1 MRLADVSLHAPA
13 GTVRLVGTV
22 ERGRGPS
29 EIVFEFPERFRPF
42 VDVSANPLAV
52 AVLLPAAY
60 AGEPLEV
67 VPPISPRL
75 RFNLPRAL
83 DVWHA
88 WDPEVTRVPVETE
101 PRTESAAPPAGRAA
115 TFFSGG
121 VDSFYTL
128 LKRLRPE
135 AALPAPL
142 THVVFMRGI
151 ETRLERSEGAD
162 ESLRRVEE
170 VAEAVGVE
178 CLTGVSNLRTFS
190 RLHWEDYYF
199 GAGLSATAL
208 ALAGGFDYVCIPSG
222 YSYTHMVPHGST
234 PLVDEMYSTENLAIV
249 HDGAEVSRAEKLAL
263 AVEWNRELVLDNLR
277 VCIRNQ
283 GGDFNCGKCRKCVRT
298 DIPLKIIGA
307 WDDARTFSDKSTD
320 HWEETVAQDHLALI
334 EENLDLARARGGDP
348 ALIAMLERVVRWK
361 RSREALKTLVRNSPL
376 ERALPLALRV
386 RSGARRL
393 PFGRS

>member
-1 MRLADVSLHAPA
+1 MRLLDTSIEASSGA
-13 GTVRLVGTV
+13 VRLVGAV
-22 ERGRGPS
+22 ERGAGRERTELS
-29 EIVFEFPERFRPF
+29 FEFPERFQPF
-42 VDVSANPLAV
+42 VDESADPFAV
-52 AVLLPAAY
+52 AALLPAAH
-60 AGEPLEV
+60 AGEPFEV

-75 RFNLPRAL
+75 RFNLPRVL

-88 WDPEVTRVPVETE
+88 WHPEVARVSVETE
-101 PRTESAAPPAGRAA
+101 PRTEPAAPPAGRAA

-151 ETRLERSEGAD
+151 ETRLERSEGVD

-170 VAEAVGVE
+170 VAEAAGVE
-178 CLTGVSNLRTFS
+178 CLTGVSTLRTFS
-190 RLHWEDYYF
+190 RLHWEDYYY

-208 ALAGGFDYVCIPSG
+208 ALADGFDYVCIPSG
-222 YSYTHMVPHGST
+222 YSYNHMIPHGST

-283 GGDFNCGKCRKCVRT
+283 GGDHNCGRCKKCVRT
-298 DIPLKIIGA
+298 AIPLKVVGA
-307 WDDARTFSDKSTD
+307 WEDARTFSDKSTD

-334 EENLDLARARGGDP
+334 EENLELARTRGASGE
-348 ALIAMLERVVRWK
+348 LTAMLERVVGKK
-361 RSREALKTLVRNSPL
+361 RGREALKTLVHNTPL
-376 ERALPLALRV
+376 ERALPLA
-386 RSGARRL
+386 RRL
-393 PFGRS
+393 RSRLR